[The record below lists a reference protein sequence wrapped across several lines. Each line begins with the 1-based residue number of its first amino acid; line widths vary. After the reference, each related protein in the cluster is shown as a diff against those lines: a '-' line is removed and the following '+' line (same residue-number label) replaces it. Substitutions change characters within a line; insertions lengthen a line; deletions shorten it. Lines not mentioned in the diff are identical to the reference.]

1 MEHLFAG
8 KRATGKEVSGLGGYD
23 GYGIS
28 YIAKSVTYTGMYMTL
43 YHRQMR
49 QHFFVTC
56 PILLRTFLSFLI
68 RPCRCQKCLD
78 SGLRRTL
85 SVLWRVTG
93 LLSVYPCRI
102 GVANW
107 LYWNRYSNRNLIHI
121 LRSKQS
127 ETGRVSR
134 ISVEFERQDVSYYL
148 HSISCVERN
157 NVRNTEAYQAYRY

>member
-8 KRATGKEVSGLGGYD
+8 KRATGKEASGLGGYD
-23 GYGIS
+23 GYGVS
-28 YIAKSVTYTGMYMTL
+28 YISKSVTYTGMYMTL

-49 QHFFVTC
+49 QHVFITC
-56 PILLRTFLSFLI
+56 PILIRTFLSFLI

-78 SGLRRTL
+78 SGLCRTL

-93 LLSVYPCRI
+93 LLFLLFSVYPCRI

-107 LYWNRYSNRNLIHI
+107 LYWNRCSNRNLIQI
-121 LRSKQS
+121 LSYKQS

-134 ISVEFERQDVSYYL
+134 ISVEFEWRDVSYYS
-148 HSISCVERN
+148 HSISRVIRN
-157 NVRNTEAYQAYRY
+157 NVRSTEV